1 MKHIELHV
9 IANEHDVDLAN
20 IAGLLDNEL
29 THFDTICDSCEEVL
43 RLGHGREIAVVILTD
58 TVSKLSCETC
68 LTDTLGTVILN

>member
-9 IANEHDVDLAN
+9 IAKEHDVDLVN

-29 THFDTICDSCEEVL
+29 LHFDTICNSCTQL
-43 RLGHGREIAVVILTD
+43 IRLGDGKEFATIVLTD

-68 LTDTLGTVILN
+68 LTDVIQAVILN